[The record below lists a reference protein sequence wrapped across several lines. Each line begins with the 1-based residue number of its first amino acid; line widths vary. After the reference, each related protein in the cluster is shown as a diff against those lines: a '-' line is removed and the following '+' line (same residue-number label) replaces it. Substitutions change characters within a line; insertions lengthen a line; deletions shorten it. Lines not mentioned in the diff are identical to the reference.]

1 MSGVTE
7 NGVRSV
13 PIDQEDTTSLLSV
26 KSVQPSPDTMTK
38 LVKRLRALTL
48 TLLPVEADAESLNSP
63 TSRII
68 TPQVIAAYIMAG
80 GDFVEALPYCLL
92 RAQAEFMWDA
102 NHNAADYGENYGR
115 AVACEV
121 LARRIVHRAAPDRLY
136 SIMSTRYCHRQVD
149 GDESGMSSA
158 LELAI
163 DSQCFIFLSSSEAQD
178 VVISL
183 WRGDW
188 VQRENGHHDIDYV
201 PYQDAGDG
209 RFWSHL
215 DPARLSV
222 PRYQNMFRICV
233 WISFL
238 VVYSQ
243 AVREPLERLG
253 NTHQGLDEWE
263 VVLYIMALAFSI
275 EDALKFFKL
284 LRFAN
289 WRAFTYWNAVSFLTD
304 SLLLASF
311 ILRIVS
317 LGSKDDE
324 YTKQMMIKSFQVL
337 SFVSPLIWT
346 SKFLDSTKIIT
357 VFDGY
362 KYIGTMQICVAR
374 MLRESGIFFALLS
387 VLGIGFAQGLYAL
400 DAADGAIEDPSAV
413 ARMLIQALLQQV
425 SPDYDRFTGSPAG
438 LILYYLWNVATAVIL
453 LNVLISLFS
462 SAYSDVVEDA
472 EAQYLAFFASKT
484 IGMIR
489 APDSFVYP
497 APFNLIEVFFVA
509 PFEILPKFRLG
520 REAYATLNRVVMS
533 TIFIIPLTCIALY
546 ESTRDSNKGHW
557 VDNWFRGDNEGSQDS
572 PSNRDPTV
580 NDDNGLQIS
589 KVPFTEL
596 IKVFPVVT
604 QSSESAVV
612 GQIQEVKQQLA
623 ALMAKLDQIQ
633 ASAS

>member
-1 MSGVTE
+1 MSGIVE
-7 NGVRSV
+7 NGVHSV

-38 LVKRLRALTL
+38 LVKRLRAMTL
-48 TLLPVEADAESLNSP
+48 NLLPVEADAESLNSP

-68 TPQVIAAYIMAG
+68 TPQVIAAYTMAG

-136 SIMSTRYCHRQVD
+136 TIMSTRYCHRQVD
-149 GDESGMSSA
+149 GDESGVASA

-163 DSQCFIFLSSSEAQD
+163 DSQCYIFLSSSEAQD

-188 VQRENGHHDIDYV
+188 VQKDNGHHDIDYV
-201 PYQDAGDG
+201 PYQNRGDG
-209 RFWSHL
+209 SFWSHL

-263 VVLYIMALAFSI
+263 IVLYIMALAFSI

-289 WRAFTYWNAVSFLTD
+289 WRAFTYWNAVSFVTD
-304 SLLLASF
+304 TLLLASF
-311 ILRIVS
+311 ILRIFRFAVDMVYS
-317 LGSKDDE
+317 LDALVFYITDVAP
-324 YTKQMMIKSFQVL
+324 SFRM
-337 SFVSPLIWT
+337 
-346 SKFLDSTKIIT
+346 KIIT

-413 ARMLIQALLQQV
+413 ARI

-520 REAYATLNRVVMS
+520 RDAYATLNRVVMS
-533 TIFIIPLTCIALY
+533 VIFIVPLTCIALY

-572 PSNRDPTV
+572 PSNRDPV
-580 NDDNGLQIS
+580 VDDENGLQIS

-623 ALMAKLDQIQ
+623 ALMAKLEQIQ
-633 ASAS
+633 ASST

>member
-1 MSGVTE
+1 MSGIVE
-7 NGVRSV
+7 NGVHSV

-38 LVKRLRALTL
+38 LVKRLRAMTL
-48 TLLPVEADAESLNSP
+48 NLLPVEADAESLNSP

-68 TPQVIAAYIMAG
+68 TPQVIAAYTMAG

-136 SIMSTRYCHRQVD
+136 TIMSTRYCHRQVD
-149 GDESGMSSA
+149 GDESGVASA

-163 DSQCFIFLSSSEAQD
+163 DSQCYIFLSSSEAQD

-188 VQRENGHHDIDYV
+188 VQKDNGHHDIDYV
-201 PYQDAGDG
+201 PYQNRGDG
-209 RFWSHL
+209 SFWSHL

-263 VVLYIMALAFSI
+263 IVLYIMALAFSI

-289 WRAFTYWNAVSFLTD
+289 WRAFTYWNAVSFVTD
-304 SLLLASF
+304 TLLLASF
-311 ILRIVS
+311 ILRIFPSAKFRFAVDMVYS
-317 LGSKDDE
+317 LDALVFYITDVAP
-324 YTKQMMIKSFQVL
+324 SFRM
-337 SFVSPLIWT
+337 
-346 SKFLDSTKIIT
+346 KIIT

-413 ARMLIQALLQQV
+413 ARI

-520 REAYATLNRVVMS
+520 RDAYATLNRVVMS
-533 TIFIIPLTCIALY
+533 VIFIVPLTCIALY

-572 PSNRDPTV
+572 PSNRDPV
-580 NDDNGLQIS
+580 VDDENGLQIS

-623 ALMAKLDQIQ
+623 ALMAKLEQIQ
-633 ASAS
+633 ASST

>member
-1 MSGVTE
+1 MSGIVE
-7 NGVRSV
+7 NGVHSV

-38 LVKRLRALTL
+38 LVKRLRAMTL
-48 TLLPVEADAESLNSP
+48 NLLPVEADAESLNSP

-68 TPQVIAAYIMAG
+68 TPQVIAAYTMAG

-149 GDESGMSSA
+149 GDESGVASA

-163 DSQCFIFLSSSEAQD
+163 DSQCYIFLSSSEAQD

-188 VQRENGHHDIDYV
+188 VQKDNGHHDIDYV
-201 PYQDAGDG
+201 PYQDRGDG
-209 RFWSHL
+209 SFWSHL

-263 VVLYIMALAFSI
+263 IVLYILALAFSI

-289 WRAFTYWNAVSFLTD
+289 WRAFTYWNAVSFVTD

-317 LGSKDDE
+317 LGAKDDD
-324 YTKQMMIKSFQVL
+324 YTKQMMIKIRGFDKLQQL
-337 SFVSPLIWT
+337 LT
-346 SKFLDSTKIIT
+346 STVEIIT

-425 SPDYDRFTGSPAG
+425 EHILLTVYSPAG

-520 REAYATLNRVVMS
+520 RDAYATLNRVVMS
-533 TIFIIPLTCIALY
+533 VIFIVPLTCIALY

-572 PSNRDPTV
+572 PSNRDPV
-580 NDDNGLQIS
+580 VDDENGLQIS

-623 ALMAKLDQIQ
+623 ALMAKLEQIQ
-633 ASAS
+633 ASST